1 MREKFRDSRLRHLR
15 GLSVPALALLFAVA
29 ALLTGCSDEG
39 GSISATVRAGFDGV
53 CSSVDKP
60 QADDGLLILVN
71 PWNVVPEDYEVELVS
86 LSDGTLVAEACYDD
100 LRELL
105 KACRGAGCAPYICSA
120 YRTQEYQSSLFEN
133 KVARLMDSGLDEA
146 SARVEAAKV
155 VALPGTSEHQLGL
168 ALDIIDSGY
177 PTLDEG
183 QGDTATQRWL
193 MENSWRYGFILR
205 YPEGKSAV
213 TGIIY
218 EPWHYRYVGREAA
231 AEIYQSGLCFE
242 EWLAGN

>member
-1 MREKFRDSRLRHLR
+1 MKEKLTDSCLRQLR
-15 GLSVPALALLFAVA
+15 GLSIPALALLFALA
-29 ALLTGCSDEG
+29 ALLTGCSSEG
-39 GSISATVRAGFDGV
+39 GASISDAVRAGFDGV
-53 CSSVDKP
+53 RSSADKP
-60 QADDGLLILVN
+60 QTDDELLILVN
-71 PWNVVPEDYEVELVS
+71 PWNPVPADYEPELVS
-86 LSDGTLVAEACYDD
+86 LSDGTLVAASCRDD

-105 KACRGAGCAPYICSA
+105 KACRAAGCAPYICSA
-120 YRTQEYQSSLFEN
+120 YRTHEYQTQLFEN
-133 KVARLMDSGLDEA
+133 KVARLMATGLDEA

-155 VALPGTSEHQLGL
+155 VALPGTSEHELGL

-177 PTLDEG
+177 PRLDEG
-183 QGDTATQRWL
+183 QEDTPTQRWL

-242 EWLAGN
+242 EWLN